1 MRGVIFRFAAPPIV
15 SQPLMEALTI
25 VPVQGVFGLGRGLR
39 PPVHHLPAV
48 HGHWYLLSHALF
60 GRPLLSEPSRSL
72 TRFLIAS
79 PPSSGIVSYIVWIH
93 GWWALPVI
101 EGRHTVLSL
110 PLLMLGSNTDHVETQ
125 NEQKHLHQSNEK
137 GPIAKHN
144 DFTFMNIIDFVHELS
159 QITEFREES
168 RIK

>member
-79 PPSSGIVSYIVWIH
+79 PPSSGIVSWYGSMAGGH
-93 GWWALPVI
+93 S
-101 EGRHTVLSL
+101 RSL
-110 PLLMLGSNTDHVETQ
+110 KAATASSRSRCLCLARILITLKPK
-125 NEQKHLHQSNEK
+125 NEQKHLHQSN
-137 GPIAKHN
+137 GGGSVAKHN
-144 DFTFMNIIDFVHELS
+144 DFTFMTIIDFVHELS